1 MKKFYK
7 LLFLVKTGQKEFN
20 GKLKD
25 EDLSRFCVF
34 EKDAKDT
41 LDLAISRYN
50 LSLRSLNK
58 ILKVSRSIAD
68 LEQSLNI
75 NKTHILEALSFRA
88 RN

>member
-1 MKKFYK
+1 
-7 LLFLVKTGQKEFN
+7 
-20 GKLKD
+20 
-25 EDLSRFCVF
+25 
-34 EKDAKDT
+34 KDAKDT